1 MSDISSG
8 LPPIDQSKLPADI
21 RNGSP
26 ERKKSYEAALGFER
40 MFLQQ
45 LTKTLAQSSGLD
57 GSDSSA
63 DSGSDDGDGSDVAT
77 QTYQSM
83 LPDTLADSLMSAGGI
98 GLARQLVPAE
108 STDSSSVTQ
117 TSMSQGQD
125 Q

>member
-1 MSDISSG
+1 VSDISSG
-8 LPPIDQSKLPADI
+8 LPPIDQSTLPADI

-40 MFLQQ
+40 MFLQE

-63 DSGSDDGDGSDVAT
+63 DSGGDSDGSDVAT

-83 LPDTLADSLMSAGGI
+83 LPQTLTDNLMSAGGL
-98 GLARQLVPAE
+98 GLARQLVPV
-108 STDSSSVTQ
+108 DSADTSSVAQ
-117 TSMSQGQD
+117 TSMSDGQGQ
-125 Q
+125 